1 MKKKI
6 LIKCTS
12 SCGTAMVRNAEAHTL
27 ISFANA
33 LRCDY
38 KVIISGIES
47 NSFLLKKLD
56 RKDISIIQPFIRY
69 LNLKFIKNFIHIPVS
84 IINLYF
90 DIKKEKPDLLMC
102 LGGVFYNGLSIL
114 IIGKLFKIK
123 FLIRSAEDYYNVFKM
138 ENRSF
143 NQKLYAFVRYLISKF
158 VIYNSDHFL
167 TVGEYSL
174 NMFRSKYKVLA
185 KKSYNICGPIDE
197 QIINFKEFNFSKED
211 CKSNIVQKFSLLAK
225 KLILFVS
232 YGGDDKGT
240 NHMIKLAEEIHKK
253 NLDINILWI
262 TLKGKIPTRYK
273 YLKNIIKLI
282 KPLQKNKLVEVIK
295 GVDFL
300 FFATNSRVGYGQIL
314 LETLICETEVICFRP
329 KGDILNFVDK
339 SYYINFEDVIER
351 LNNNVPSK
359 EIIIPPFM
367 NKNEISSKLKS
378 LMRKLL
384 NE

>member
-27 ISFANA
+27 ISFANS
-33 LRCDY
+33 LRVDY
-38 KVIISGIES
+38 EVIISGIES
-47 NSFLLKKLD
+47 NSFLLRELD
-56 RKDISIIQPFIRY
+56 KKDISIMQPFIKY

-158 VIYNSDHFL
+158 VICNSDHFL

-314 LETLICETEVICFRP
+314 LETLICQTEVICFRP

-367 NKNEISSKLKS
+367 NKNEISSKLKI

>member
-1 MKKKI
+1 
-6 LIKCTS
+6 
-12 SCGTAMVRNAEAHTL
+12 
-27 ISFANA
+27 
-33 LRCDY
+33 
-38 KVIISGIES
+38 
-47 NSFLLKKLD
+47 
-56 RKDISIIQPFIRY
+56 
-69 LNLKFIKNFIHIPVS
+69 
-84 IINLYF
+84 
-90 DIKKEKPDLLMC
+90 
-102 LGGVFYNGLSIL
+102 
-114 IIGKLFKIK
+114 
-123 FLIRSAEDYYNVFKM
+123 
-138 ENRSF
+138 
-143 NQKLYAFVRYLISKF
+143 
-158 VIYNSDHFL
+158 
-167 TVGEYSL
+167 
-174 NMFRSKYKVLA
+174 MFRSKYKVLA
-185 KKSYNICGPIDE
+185 EKSYNICGPIDE
-197 QIINFKEFNFSKED
+197 QIINYKEFNFSKED

-262 TLKGKIPTRYK
+262 TLKGKIPTRYNH
-273 YLKNIIKLI
+273 LKNIIKLI

-339 SYYINFEDVIER
+339 SYYINFEDIIER

>member
-27 ISFANA
+27 ISFANS
-33 LRCDY
+33 LRVDY
-38 KVIISGIES
+38 EVIISGIES
-47 NSFLLKKLD
+47 NSFLLRELD
-56 RKDISIIQPFIRY
+56 KKDISIMQPFIKY

-262 TLKGKIPTRYK
+262 TLKGKIPTRYNH
-273 YLKNIIKLI
+273 LKNIIKLI

-339 SYYINFEDVIER
+339 SYYINFEDIIER

-367 NKNEISSKLKS
+367 NKNEISSKLKI

>member
-27 ISFANA
+27 ISFANS
-33 LRCDY
+33 LRVDY
-38 KVIISGIES
+38 EVIISGIES
-47 NSFLLKKLD
+47 NSFLLRELD
-56 RKDISIIQPFIRY
+56 KKDISIMQPFIKY

-339 SYYINFEDVIER
+339 SYYINFEDIIER

-367 NKNEISSKLKS
+367 NKNEISSKLKI

>member
-27 ISFANA
+27 ISFANS
-33 LRCDY
+33 LRVDY
-38 KVIISGIES
+38 EVIISGIES
-47 NSFLLKKLD
+47 NSFLLRELD
-56 RKDISIIQPFIRY
+56 KKDISIMQPFIKY

-314 LETLICETEVICFRP
+314 LETLICQTEVICFRP

-367 NKNEISSKLKS
+367 NKNEISSKLKI

>member
-114 IIGKLFKIK
+114 IMGKLFKIK

-158 VIYNSDHFL
+158 VICNSDHFL

-185 KKSYNICGPIDE
+185 EKSYNICGPIDE
-197 QIINFKEFNFSKED
+197 QIINYKEFNFSKED

-262 TLKGKIPTRYK
+262 TLKGKIPTRYNH
-273 YLKNIIKLI
+273 LKNIIKLI

-367 NKNEISSKLKS
+367 NKNEISSKLKI